1 MIENILKMLEHNPS
15 VGLVFKELPKDLIEK
30 AQEHNLHVN
39 IEEEVSSLESARQ
52 STYYIIFQ
60 KKVEIEVLNLD
71 LVVKNT
77 FHKNI

>member
-1 MIENILKMLEHNPS
+1 MIENVLKMLEHNPS

-30 AQEHNLHVN
+30 AEENNLHVS
-39 IEEEVSSLESARQ
+39 IEEEVSLCDANRQ

-71 LVVKNT
+71 MVVKNT